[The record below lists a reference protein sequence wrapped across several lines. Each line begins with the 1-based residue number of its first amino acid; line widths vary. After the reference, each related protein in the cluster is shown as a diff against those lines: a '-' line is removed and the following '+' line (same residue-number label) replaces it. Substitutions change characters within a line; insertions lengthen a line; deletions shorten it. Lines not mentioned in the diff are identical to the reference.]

1 MIRFF
6 YVIAAA
12 TIALLTS
19 CESKPTIQKYFVEK
33 SEAKNFMAVDIG
45 KSIIKTE
52 GLKLSPDQQEAL
64 ASVEHVNV
72 LYFKADSLNGKQ
84 YEGEIAEVK
93 ELLKSD
99 TYDELIK
106 FNHDGMGGSVNT
118 KGAGEHISEFVIY
131 FRNEGSGFGL
141 VRVTGND
148 MTPSHVFTIGQ
159 ILGKSGLDDKQM
171 APIKQL
177 FANNGLK

>member
-12 TIALLTS
+12 AIALLTS

-33 SEAKNFMAVDIG
+33 SEAKDFMSVDIG
-45 KSIIKTE
+45 KSIIKTD
-52 GLKLSPDQQEAL
+52 GLKLSDDQQKAL

-72 LYFKADSLNGKQ
+72 LFFKADSLNGKE
-84 YEGEIAEVK
+84 YENEVTEVK

-99 TYDELIK
+99 AYDELIK

-131 FRNEGSGFGL
+131 FRNEGTGFGL

-148 MTPSHVFTIGQ
+148 MTPNHVFTIGQ
-159 ILGKSGLDDKQM
+159 ILQKSGLDDTQL
-171 APIKQL
+171 APLKQL
-177 FANNGLK
+177 FASNGVK